1 MQQVRLAALAA
12 AGVAVV
18 VLVVVLLVGTGGGGY
33 EPTPDPA
40 YGSQPNF
47 VFILADDEN
56 LEMFNRRYM
65 RRTRKLI
72 ADPGTEFT
80 NYFVATPLCCP
91 SRAAMLTGQYGHNN
105 GVLSNVPG
113 YALLREPENI
123 LPAWLQTVGY
133 QTGEVGKWL
142 NGYEKTVPVHEVVPP
157 GWDKWHGLVGAHG
170 YTHFKASQN
179 GEKVSFR
186 QYVSDWIAKQS
197 VGLIDQFSN
206 DDQPFYLQINELA
219 PHVEAERAQSKGR
232 CGGEAVPAPQDA
244 RRFEG
249 VGLPNSPSINE
260 ADVSDK
266 PEFVAGKS
274 RLTKEQLDLLA
285 LRYECRLEALRS
297 LDRSIGSIMHA
308 IEDSGEMDD
317 TVVIFASD
325 NGTFHG
331 EHRLPGGKGLA
342 YEEAAHMPLAMLV
355 PEKYRGGNPVVPEID
370 EPTSNIDLVPTIVDL
385 AGAPTCISETECRVM
400 DGRSLVGL
408 LSGDDSEWPAQRPL
422 LQELNLNV
430 EALKD
435 IDRGIS
441 CQFRGVRDREWLYI
455 EHTVVPTPGLGTCVE
470 ATPPVVELY
479 DRARDP
485 YELDNLAASPESVRT
500 KAAARRLSEIT
511 AELADCAGIEGRDP
525 EPASGHYCS

>member
-1 MQQVRLAALAA
+1 MRRVAAAAATAAAVAAL
-12 AGVAVV
+12 
-18 VLVVVLLVGTGGGGY
+18 VGACGGGEEY
-33 EPTPDPA
+33 EPTADPV

-56 LEMFNRRYM
+56 LKQFNRRYM

-80 NYFVATPLCCP
+80 NYYVPTPLCCP

-113 YALLREPENI
+113 YATLREPENI

-133 QTGEVGKWL
+133 QTAEVGKWL
-142 NGYEKTVPVHEVVPP
+142 NGYEKTVPVHEAVPP

-170 YTHFKASQN
+170 YNRFKASQN
-179 GEKVSFR
+179 GKKVTFR
-186 QYVSDWIAKQS
+186 QYISDWIAKQS
-197 VGLIDQFSN
+197 IDLIDQFSR
-206 DDQPFYLQINELA
+206 DGQPFYLQINEFA
-219 PHVEAERAQSKGR
+219 PHVEAERAISKGR
-232 CGGEAVPAPQDA
+232 CGGEAVPAPQDD

-249 VGLPNSPSINE
+249 LGLPNSPSVNE
-260 ADVSDK
+260 RDVSDK
-266 PEFVAGKS
+266 PDFVAGKS
-274 RLTKEQLDLLA
+274 PLTDQQLDELA
-285 LRYECRLEALRS
+285 LRYECRLESLRS
-297 LDRSIGSIMHA
+297 LDRTIGSIMHA

-331 EHRLPGGKGLA
+331 EHRLPGGKGLP
-342 YEEAAHMPLAMLV
+342 YEEAAHMPLAMLI
-355 PEKYRGGNPVVPEID
+355 PEKYRGGHAVVHQID
-370 EPTSNIDLVPTIVDL
+370 EPTMNIDLVPTIVDL
-385 AGAPTCISETECRVM
+385 AGSPTCIAEDECRVM

-408 LSGDDSEWPAQRPL
+408 LSGDTSDWPVSRPL
-422 LQELNLNV
+422 LQELDLNV

-435 IDRGIS
+435 VDRGIS
-441 CQFRGVRDREWLYI
+441 CKFQGVRDGSWLYI
-455 EHTVVPTPGLGTCVE
+455 EHTVVPVPGLGSCVD
-470 ATPPVVELY
+470 ASPPVVELY
-479 DRARDP
+479 DTARDP
-485 YELDNLAASPESVRT
+485 YELDNLAATEESART
-500 KAAARRLSEIT
+500 EAAAARLSEIT

>member
-1 MQQVRLAALAA
+1 VTSRLGVAA
-12 AGVAVV
+12 AMAAAVAM
-18 VLVVVLLVGTGGGGY
+18 LVGACGGDDGY
-33 EPTPDPA
+33 HPDADPV

-47 VFILADDEN
+47 VFILTDDEN
-56 LEMFNRRYM
+56 LEQFNRRYM

-80 NYFVATPLCCP
+80 NYFAATPLCCP

-123 LPAWLQTVGY
+123 LPAWLKTVGY
-133 QTGEVGKWL
+133 QTAEVGKWL
-142 NGYEKTVPVHEVVPP
+142 NGYEKTVPEHEVPPP
-157 GWDKWHGLVGAHG
+157 GWDKWHGMVGAHG
-170 YTHFKASQN
+170 YTKFKASQN
-179 GEKVSFR
+179 GKKVSFH

-197 VGLIDQFSN
+197 VGLIDQMSR
-206 DDQPFYLQINELA
+206 DDNPYYLQINEFA

-232 CGGEAVPAPQDA
+232 CGGEAVPAPQDDG
-244 RRFEG
+244 RFAD
-249 VGLPNSPSINE
+249 VGLPDKPSINE
-260 ADVSDK
+260 RDISDK
-266 PEFVAGKS
+266 PAFVAQKEP
-274 RLTKEQLDLLA
+274 LTKAQLAELE
-285 LRYECRLEALRS
+285 LRYECRLEAIRS
-297 LDRSIGSIMHA
+297 LDRTIGTIMHA
-308 IEDSGEMDD
+308 IEASGEVDD

-325 NGTFHG
+325 NGVFHG
-331 EHRLPGGKGLA
+331 EHRLPGGKGLP
-342 YEEAAHMPLAMLV
+342 YEEASHMPMAMLV
-355 PEKYRGGNPVVPEID
+355 PEKYRGGKPVVPD
-370 EPTSNIDLVPTIVDL
+370 VDVPTANIDIVPTIVDL
-385 AGAPTCISETECRVM
+385 AGAPTCISEDDCRVM

-408 LSGDDSEWPAQRPL
+408 LSGDATGWPAKRPI

-435 IDRGIS
+435 VERGIS
-441 CQFRGVRDREWLYI
+441 CEYRGAREAGWLYI

-470 ATPPVVELY
+470 ADPPVVELY

-485 YELDNLAASPESVRT
+485 FELDNLASGPETPRV
-500 KAAARRLSEIT
+500 KAVQARLHEIT